1 MKIHENFSGVLSD
14 FLEQP
19 FDIDQLFVLPRK
31 LFDIREEYDILLK
44 NAYLWRGSNFRDSP
58 GFFEVRDFCKQMYPK
73 HDVYPLDVEQL
84 YAHANRLRQK
94 YWDDA
99 LDAGELLNLLDLSP
113 YWQSSLIPS
122 KRVGKAIP
130 NLTFHPIYCL
140 KWTQRHYQT
149 GRSLDKQRRMQEE
162 CFSKID
168 EGIDPFTNHL
178 RLMND
183 AIKTKLTARRADEL
197 LSEVSKGLANLDE
210 VGAEQ
215 FMRVDCQASFRIW
228 SAD

>member
-1 MKIHENFSGVLSD
+1 MKIHENFSGILSD
-14 FLEQP
+14 FLEKP

-31 LFDIREEYDILLK
+31 LFDIREEYDILCC
-44 NAYLWRGSNFRDSP
+44 NTYFWTGSGPTRP
-58 GFFEVRDFCKQMYPK
+58 LFFEVRDFCKQMHPQ

-84 YAHANRLRQK
+84 DAHASRLRQK

-99 LDAGELLNLLDLSP
+99 FDAGELLNLLELSP
-113 YWQSSLIPS
+113 YWLKPIPS
-122 KRVGKAIP
+122 KREGKAIP
-130 NLTFHPIYCL
+130 NLSFNPIYCL

-149 GRSLDKQRRMQEE
+149 GRSLDKQRRMQED

-168 EGIDPFTNHL
+168 EGIDPYTNHL
-178 RLMND
+178 RLMGD

-215 FMRVDCQASFRIW
+215 FMRVDWQASFRIW